1 MSKNF
6 KTRKAAKDRFIV
18 DNMNESHIEKYMQN
32 KVSQIEKELGLNKSS
47 VSDYVNLNFSLGIW
61 DHLRISIGFNIGGIC
76 ESTVSTRCEKI
87 KTHIEAAK
95 KQIELEQLK
104 RKANENN

>member
-1 MSKNF
+1 MPKNF
-6 KTRKAAKDRFIV
+6 KTRKTVKDRFII
-18 DNMNESHIEKYMQN
+18 DNMNESHIEKYMQK
-32 KVSQIEKELGLNKSS
+32 KVELIKKELGLNKSS

-61 DHLRISIGFNIGGIC
+61 DSLRVSIGFNIGGIC

-87 KTHIEAAK
+87 QTHIEVAK

-104 RKANENN
+104 MSKDGV